1 MSQTR
6 YGEKGISLIEI
17 LIALTILSVGLLGL
31 VGAGATVNRMLG
43 AGRWSTVTMTHV
55 QRRMDLLRAAARDSA
70 ACAMLTGGSAT
81 LPGGLS
87 ERWTVSPGMRL
98 VGIEVIV
105 SGRGARVDTL
115 STVIPCL

>member
-1 MSQTR
+1 MPQTR
-6 YGEKGISLIEI
+6 YGEKGISLVEVLVA
-17 LIALTILSVGLLGL
+17 LIILSIGLLGL
-31 VGAGATVNRMLG
+31 VGAGATVNRMIG
-43 AGRWSTVTMTHV
+43 AGRWNTVTMTYA

-70 ACAMLTGGSAT
+70 ACAMLTGGSAP

-87 ERWTVSPGMRL
+87 ERWRVSPGMRL

-105 SGRGARVDTL
+105 AGRGARVDTL